1 MRNGAAEECPVSI
14 AENLEK
20 IEGRIE
26 RAAIRAG
33 RDPRAVSLLAVT
45 KTVDPVRIE
54 EAIDAGV
61 RFLGENRVQEA
72 KEKIAVVG
80 RKAAWHLI
88 GHLQRNKVRR
98 AVSLF
103 DMVHSVDSI
112 RIAQAL
118 DQEAKKQGKR
128 LPVLIQVNVGADE
141 RKFGID
147 TERAVMLVRQVATME
162 YLSVEGLMTIPPY
175 FEDPEGTRPLYRRLR
190 GIGAAVTSLQIP
202 GAVMTHLSMGMSH
215 DYEVAVEE
223 GATWVRIGSAIFG
236 GRD

>member
-1 MRNGAAEECPVSI
+1 MPVSI
-14 AENLEK
+14 AENLKK

-26 RAAIRAG
+26 EAAIRAG

-72 KEKIAVVG
+72 KEKIAAIG
-80 RKAAWHLI
+80 RKVAWHLI
-88 GHLQRNKVRR
+88 GHLQSNKARW

-103 DMVHSVDSI
+103 DMVHSVDSS
-112 RIAQAL
+112 RIAEAL
-118 DQEAKKQGKR
+118 DHEAKKQGKQ
-128 LPVLIQVNVGADE
+128 LPVLIQVNVGADAH
-141 RKFGID
+141 KFGID
-147 TERAVMLVRQVATME
+147 TERAVMLVRQVAAME
-162 YLSVEGLMTIPPY
+162 HLSVEGLMTIPPY
-175 FEDPEGTRPLYRRLR
+175 FEDSERTRPLYRRLR
-190 GIGAAVTSLQIP
+190 EMSAEVASLQIP
-202 GAVMTHLSMGMSH
+202 GAVMAHLSMGMSH

-236 GRD
+236 ERV